1 MQTVFRR
8 QKMGRI
14 KIEDLPKEL
23 EISRKEMR
31 KITGAGI
38 LNYNYRLASPPDDQK
53 LLNTS
58 LDKIKSKMG
67 LPPDDI

>member
-1 MQTVFRR
+1 
-8 QKMGRI
+8 MGRI
-14 KIEDLPKEL
+14 KIEDLPREL

-38 LNYNYRLASPPDDQK
+38 LNYNYRLAIPPDSYK
-53 LLNTS
+53 SVNTS